1 MKTQTIFQAGNSM
14 VVSIPKHIAKEHNLR
29 IGQKVT
35 VKSLDDHNLIAI
47 SPIKKAQQ
55 KPSKRATDAEFQSW
69 LAMALNEDKELLNDL
84 ATR

>member
-1 MKTQTIFQAGNSM
+1 M
-14 VVSIPKHIAKEHNLR
+14 VVSIPKHIAKEYDLH

-35 VKSLDDHNLIAI
+35 VESLDDHNLIAI
-47 SPIKKAQQ
+47 SPIKKLQAQ
-55 KPSKRATDAEFQSW
+55 KSKRATDTEFQSW